1 MADRRSVVIAGRHR
15 PHEILLLALS
25 LLIGAAYT
33 IGAPPPTSL
42 AASLPGWAVLVWS
55 IGLALSGVIGL
66 VGVIWSMLLEQ
77 AGMLLGAA
85 ALLWYAAA
93 VAPFG
98 WRALF
103 AGGISVAWAAA
114 NLARAWQIRRELR
127 VPR

>member
-1 MADRRSVVIAGRHR
+1 MSRPLVIAGRHR

-25 LLIGAAYT
+25 LLIGVAYS

-42 AASLPGWAVLVWS
+42 AASLAGWAVLVWS
-55 IGLALSGVIGL
+55 IGLALSGGIGL
-66 VGVIWSMLLEQ
+66 VGVFWSLRFEQ

-93 VAPFG
+93 VTPFG

-103 AGGISVAWAAA
+103 AGGISLAWATA
-114 NLARAWQIRRELR
+114 NLARAVQIQREVTR
-127 VPR
+127 P